1 MSDQPNTESNRHRIP
16 LVLIV
21 VAALAQTIFAS
32 VYWCVIYPRAGYE
45 TIGYVIACSGVILI
59 ARLFQNFRKETQF
72 HFGAPGAACLA
83 GALICN
89 ALLFVFADPWLLAAA
104 LVLMLFAIEKS
115 FSAVAT
121 PGDSP
126 NTTNEQITLA
136 IINILLPLMS
146 FSWT

>member
-1 MSDQPNTESNRHRIP
+1 
-16 LVLIV
+16 
-21 VAALAQTIFAS
+21 
-32 VYWCVIYPRAGYE
+32 
-45 TIGYVIACSGVILI
+45 
-59 ARLFQNFRKETQF
+59 
-72 HFGAPGAACLA
+72 
-83 GALICN
+83 
-89 ALLFVFADPWLLAAA
+89 
-104 LVLMLFAIEKS
+104 EKS